1 VYEEKIVAK
10 SNGAN
15 GSNGQSSGS
24 TGGVF
29 ICLYGPS
36 KAGKTVASAA
46 AGSNGIFVGAPSGL
60 LSARRFLGIEN
71 LDVREAA
78 LVPQAIAE
86 IRKALE
92 ETPSSIV
99 IDDFSLMVESTI
111 NEYESSKGRG
121 GMWSALTRDVL
132 EVRDMARAA
141 TSQGSI
147 VIFNCHEQPP
157 RNSSGKFIRGGPA
170 LPGQLPEKFSGM
182 VDVIGRAV
190 YEATAAPW
198 KYQLCFRPQ
207 PDYVSGD
214 RLSVFPGMA
223 PMNIAEGLRAG
234 GYIIPYPRGLEWI
247 GEVAQKISEKIL
259 EEGIENWSSVLQ
271 DAAQKLRE
279 KQALPH
285 ARWALQDGLHRA
297 TLRHYETVEALEAFS
312 CPEEEEDDDALF
324 A

>member
-1 VYEEKIVAK
+1 VYEEKIMAK

-15 GSNGQSSGS
+15 GSNGKTVGS
-24 TGGVF
+24 DGGVF

-46 AGSNGIFVGAPSGL
+46 AGANGVFIGAPSGL
-60 LSARRFLGIEN
+60 LSARKFLGIEK
-71 LDVREAA
+71 LDVRDAT
-78 LVPQAIAE
+78 LVPQAITE
-86 IRKALE
+86 IQKALE
-92 ETPSSIV
+92 ENPPSIV

-141 TSQGSI
+141 TAQGSI

-234 GYIIPYPRGLEWI
+234 GYIIAYPPGLEWI
-247 GEVAQKISEKIL
+247 GDVAQKVSERIL
-259 EEGIENWSSVLQ
+259 EEGISNWSVVLQ
-271 DAAQKLRE
+271 DVAQKLKGKR
-279 KQALPH
+279 ALPH
-285 ARWALQDGLHRA
+285 IRWAIQDGLHRA
-297 TLRHYETVEALEAFS
+297 TIHHYETVEALEAFS
-312 CPEEEEDDDALF
+312 SPDEEDDGLF
-324 A
+324 I